1 MPTLGNKIPRLTVP
15 QNCIKLRKWEI
26 VPRRLPKE
34 SEMDAGKAN
43 TGKSVVLLTY
53 VNIGKSLTAIY

>member
-1 MPTLGNKIPRLTVP
+1 MPTPGKKIPRLTVP
-15 QNCIKLRKWEI
+15 QNCIKQRRWKI

-34 SEMDAGKAN
+34 SETDAGKPN
-43 TGKSVVLLTY
+43 IGKSLVLLTY